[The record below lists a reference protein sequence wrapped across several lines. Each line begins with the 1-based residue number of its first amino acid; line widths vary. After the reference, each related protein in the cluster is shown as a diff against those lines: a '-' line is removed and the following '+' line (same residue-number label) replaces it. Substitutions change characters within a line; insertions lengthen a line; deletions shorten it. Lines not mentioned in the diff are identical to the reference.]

1 MEWLS
6 VGFGLL
12 LGLALGILFARI
24 YWRQTEVVPASVH
37 GELQRSEAAALE
49 RVRSL
54 ESERARLD
62 ETVGATRQETVEL
75 ERALSAVQARMP
87 LLEERMAKLQ
97 SERDLLKDAAARAAA
112 LESEKKL
119 LEQQLKAQREYLEE
133 VKKQTR
139 SEFENLANE
148 VLKARA
154 KDFNEQTEKSLDT
167 ILKPLK
173 EKLQTFEKKVDDSY
187 TNEAKERHALKSEI
201 ERLIGLNDRM
211 TRETQA
217 LTQALR
223 GDSKTQGDWGELVL
237 EKILES
243 SGLTEGREYS
253 QQKSH
258 ENDDGERMR
267 PDIVIN
273 LPENKHVI
281 VDSKVS
287 LTAYEL
293 YRRTPEDSEQ
303 PRAQALAAHIKSLE
317 KHIDDLG
324 SKHYA
329 KLKGV
334 NSPELVFL
342 FVPVEPAYLLAMQTE
357 PDLSSRAWRK
367 GIAIVTATTLL
378 TSLKTVASIWKV
390 ENRNKNA
397 LEIASE
403 GAKLYDKF
411 VGFLEDFERIGKTF
425 DSGKAQ
431 YDSAMG
437 KLKEGPGNVFR
448 RMEYLRE
455 LGAAPAKRI
464 RAELT
469 E

>member
-148 VLKARA
+148 VLKART

-187 TNEAKERHALKSEI
+187 TN
-201 ERLIGLNDRM
+201 
-211 TRETQA
+211 
-217 LTQALR
+217 
-223 GDSKTQGDWGELVL
+223 
-237 EKILES
+237 
-243 SGLTEGREYS
+243 
-253 QQKSH
+253 
-258 ENDDGERMR
+258 
-267 PDIVIN
+267 
-273 LPENKHVI
+273 
-281 VDSKVS
+281 
-287 LTAYEL
+287 
-293 YRRTPEDSEQ
+293 
-303 PRAQALAAHIKSLE
+303 
-317 KHIDDLG
+317 
-324 SKHYA
+324 
-329 KLKGV
+329 
-334 NSPELVFL
+334 
-342 FVPVEPAYLLAMQTE
+342 
-357 PDLSSRAWRK
+357 
-367 GIAIVTATTLL
+367 
-378 TSLKTVASIWKV
+378 
-390 ENRNKNA
+390 
-397 LEIASE
+397 
-403 GAKLYDKF
+403 
-411 VGFLEDFERIGKTF
+411 
-425 DSGKAQ
+425 
-431 YDSAMG
+431 
-437 KLKEGPGNVFR
+437 
-448 RMEYLRE
+448 
-455 LGAAPAKRI
+455 
-464 RAELT
+464 
-469 E
+469 